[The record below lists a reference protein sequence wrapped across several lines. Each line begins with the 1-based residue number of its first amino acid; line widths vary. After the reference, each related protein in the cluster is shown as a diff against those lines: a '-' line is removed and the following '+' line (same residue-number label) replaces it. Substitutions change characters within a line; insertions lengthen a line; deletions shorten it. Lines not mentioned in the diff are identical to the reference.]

1 MSNYAELIQ
10 NTMVKLHMTDHMVYL
25 RANQILKQ
33 HGITM
38 QQAMILQYLFRAD
51 ERKINQKDL
60 EVFLGISNPSVTS
73 LMKTMVAKRL
83 IRRLP
88 DRSDARSY
96 LLYIT
101 PRALELRTVVTQAL
115 EQIHAEFCAGL
126 TEQEMMQLYAILEK
140 IHLNF
145 A

>member
-1 MSNYAELIQ
+1 MSNYAELTQ
-10 NTMVKLHMTDHMVYL
+10 STMVKLHMTDHMVYL

-38 QQAMILQYLFRAD
+38 QQAMILQYLFRSG

-60 EVFLGISNPSVTS
+60 EIFLGISNPSVTS

-96 LLYIT
+96 LLHIT
-101 PRALELRTVVTQAL
+101 PRAMELENVVTQAL
-115 EQIHAEFCAGL
+115 DQVYSEFCAGL
-126 TEQEMMQLYAILEK
+126 TEQEIMQLSVILEK
-140 IHLNF
+140 ISVNF
-145 A
+145 V